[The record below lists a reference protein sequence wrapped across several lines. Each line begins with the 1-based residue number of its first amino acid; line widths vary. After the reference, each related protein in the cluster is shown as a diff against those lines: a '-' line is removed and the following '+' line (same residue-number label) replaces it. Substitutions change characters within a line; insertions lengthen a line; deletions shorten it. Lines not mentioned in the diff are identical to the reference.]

1 MVLSTPDH
9 VIEWYDCLMVLI
21 LINITTYLPFE
32 LHHSFLWAM
41 RVWYEVVLRKWRT
54 DLLWWRSGL
63 LRFGPFISFYFLESR
78 DAILMTFAVAYM
90 LLNLVANSTPMVWTV
105 YLTRNASTEHPIL
118 SLFITES
125 RYIYIYWN
133 TALQIVWTV
142 RPHFSIFFYLSVWR
156 TKIFKGRSATARWIR
171 SHRKMNYYGMDLLKL
186 QFVIRQLLFVEKGR
200 RRWRGY
206 RLIKYMHDQ
215 EVEKMA
221 METD

>member
-118 SLFITES
+118 SLFITER
-125 RYIYIYWN
+125 RYIYILEYCITN
-133 TALQIVWTV
+133 SLNRQTSL
-142 RPHFSIFFYLSVWR
+142 FYFF
-156 TKIFKGRSATARWIR
+156 
-171 SHRKMNYYGMDLLKL
+171 
-186 QFVIRQLLFVEKGR
+186 LFVCLKDKDIQR
-200 RRWRGY
+200 
-206 RLIKYMHDQ
+206 K
-215 EVEKMA
+215 KCNS
-221 METD
+221 